1 MKKRTLDV
9 MDAARYAC
17 NNIVY
22 KLHSISGGKVYLIPL
37 TEVGREFPLL
47 AHVYMEDWNKWSQE
61 HLISC

>member
-1 MKKRTLDV
+1 MKRRTLDV
-9 MDAARYAC
+9 IGSARYAYH
-17 NNIVY
+17 NIVY

>member
-1 MKKRTLDV
+1 MKRRTLDV

-47 AHVYMEDWNKWSQE
+47 AHVYMED
-61 HLISC
+61 

>member
-1 MKKRTLDV
+1 MKRRTLDV
-9 MDAARYAC
+9 MDAARYAY

-47 AHVYMEDWNKWSQE
+47 AHVGMEDWNKWSKE
-61 HLISC
+61 HQVSC